1 MARPSPRT
9 GKYNSAGDKSPPRCD
24 NSCLMITPAPITS
37 QPLSPAPTLDGRYLR
52 NLENYIADGKKADIL
67 YDHQKAIIKDT
78 AEFLRSGNRRGY
90 IEAPT
95 GTGKTVLFVT
105 LAEAFSYQAATPPKI
120 LVVTPTKDLVRQ
132 TLGGSRGDKGFAG
145 FAPHMSVGTFYS
157 DTPAGLRSLDAQV
170 TITTYASLT
179 KLAATPVTT
188 IDEEG
193 TSHTKLI
200 NLVDQSFDIIFLD
213 EGHKALGSSSRRII
227 ADINPETLI
236 IGFTATP
243 DYHAS
248 RGLESL
254 LPSMIHRLDLKEAI
268 QLNMLSSVVPL
279 AIPAPT
285 TTAQEFSI
293 GALGEY
299 ENKSLK
305 QLIHNS
311 ARNRMVVSIAA
322 QLIQAGNTP
331 IIACIPGDT
340 MTHPHLIAEML
351 SEHYVDDED
360 GIPRPIRVSA
370 ITSAISAAARQSIYA
385 ELEKG
390 TIDALTYIDVLT
402 EGWDSQRANVIIN
415 ARPTRSLVSARQR
428 TGRILRNKHDN
439 RPALAIDIVDVI
451 AANTPPQVSMADI
464 FTLESIT
471 NGAAIGAIHSQHA
484 AGVKQSIDALFTQ
497 YGAAETIINSYTLYA
512 ELLET
517 LPHLTRGQASIQQ
530 DGKVRTFAS
539 AGRLFTRL
547 NVDSFALE
555 HLKQHQDIDVRM
567 VRRYH
572 EAIEA
577 YDEEQIQTR
586 LANLPNAVHTGMGLR
601 VGETSF
607 ISINELVNVIRRKYP
622 YVDANYRSVEM
633 IAREIVKSDSNLYF
647 TKRFRARTHR
657 GVMLYTCQTMVSIE
671 VGQSIVAA
679 CRDE

>member
-1 MARPSPRT
+1 MTIPLANTDIPTNPT
-9 GKYNSAGDKSPPRCD
+9 
-24 NSCLMITPAPITS
+24 ITP
-37 QPLSPAPTLDGRYLR
+37 DVRYLH
-52 NLENYIADGKKADIL
+52 NLERYIADGKKADIL
-67 YDHQKAIIKDT
+67 YEHQKAIIKDT

-105 LAEAFSYQAATPPKI
+105 LAEAFGYQAKTPPKI

-132 TLGGSRGDKGFAG
+132 TLGGSLGDKGFAG

-157 DTPAGLRSLDAQV
+157 DTPAGMRGLDAQV
-170 TITTYASLT
+170 TITTYASLI
-179 KLAATPVTT
+179 KLATAPITT
-188 IDEEG
+188 IDAEG
-193 TSHTKLI
+193 NRHTKILNLI
-200 NLVDQSFDIIFLD
+200 NQRFDIIFLD
-213 EGHKALGSSSRRII
+213 EGHKALGASSRRII
-227 ADINPETLI
+227 TDIKADALI

-254 LPSMIHRLDLKEAI
+254 LPALIHRLDLKEAI
-268 QLNMLSSVVPL
+268 ELDMLSSVIPI

-305 QLIHNS
+305 QLIHNGP
-311 ARNRMVVSIAA
+311 RNRMVVSIAT

-340 MTHPHLIAEML
+340 MAHPHLLADML
-351 SEHYVDDED
+351 SEQFIDDEH
-360 GIPRPIRVSA
+360 GLRRPIRVMA
-370 ITSAISAAARQSIYA
+370 ITSAISAATRQAIYA

-428 TGRILRNKHDN
+428 TGRILRNKPDN
-439 RPALAIDIVDVI
+439 RPALAIDIVDNI
-451 AANTPPQVSMADI
+451 AANTAPQVSMADI
-464 FTLESIT
+464 FTLKTIV
-471 NGAAIGAIHSQHA
+471 NGSAIGHIDPSHDAGIKKSISAIFKA
-484 AGVKQSIDALFTQ
+484 
-497 YGAAETIINSYTLYA
+497 YGAVETIFNNYTIYA

-517 LPHLTRGQASIQQ
+517 LPVLARGQASIKQ

-547 NVDSFALE
+547 NIDSFALA
-555 HLKQHQDIDVRM
+555 HLKQHQAIEIRM
-567 VRRYH
+567 VRRYQ

-577 YDEEQIQTR
+577 YDEEHIQAR
-586 LANLPNAVHTGMGLR
+586 LAELPNAVHTGMGLK
-601 VGETSF
+601 VGDTSY
-607 ISINELVNVIRRKYP
+607 ISLNELVNVINKRYSF
-622 YVDANYRSVEM
+622 VDANYRSVEAM
-633 IAREIVKSDSNLYF
+633 AHEIVKSDKELYF

-657 GVMLYTCQTMVSIE
+657 GIMLYTAQTMVTIA
-671 VGQSIVAA
+671 VGQAIVAA
-679 CRDE
+679 CRIE

>member
-1 MARPSPRT
+1 
-9 GKYNSAGDKSPPRCD
+9 
-24 NSCLMITPAPITS
+24 MITPIPPANPPIS
-37 QPLSPAPTLDGRYLR
+37 PSPALDVRYLH
-52 NLENYIADGKKADIL
+52 NLEHYMADGKKADIL
-67 YDHQKAIIKDT
+67 YEHQKAIIKDT

-105 LAEAFSYQAATPPKI
+105 LAEAFSYQAEKPPKI

-157 DTPAGLRSLDAQV
+157 DTPTGMRGLEAQV
-170 TITTYASLT
+170 TITTYASLA
-179 KLAATPVTT
+179 KLASAPITT
-188 IDEEG
+188 IDEQGER
-193 TSHTKLI
+193 HTKLV
-200 NLVDQSFDIIFLD
+200 NLVDQHFDIIFLD
-213 EGHKALGSSSRRII
+213 EGHKALGTSSRRII
-227 ADINPETLI
+227 SDINPGALI

-248 RGLESL
+248 RSLESL
-254 LPSMIHRLDLKEAI
+254 LPALIHRLDLKEAI
-268 QLNMLSSVVPL
+268 ELNMLSSVIPM
-279 AIPAPT
+279 AIPAPEA
-285 TTAQEFSI
+285 TAQEFSL
-293 GALGEY
+293 GAMGEY
-299 ENKSLK
+299 ENKSLR
-305 QLIHNS
+305 QLIHNK

-340 MTHPHLIAEML
+340 MAHPHLVADML
-351 SEHYVDDED
+351 SEQFVDDEH

-370 ITSAISAAARQSIYA
+370 ITSSISAAARQKIYA

-428 TGRILRNKHDN
+428 TGRILRNKPDN
-439 RPALAIDIVDVI
+439 RPALAIDIVDKI
-451 AANTPPQVSMADI
+451 AANTAPQVSMADI
-464 FTLESIT
+464 FTLEKIT
-471 NGAAIGAIHSQHA
+471 NGSAIGDIDPTHAGAIQ
-484 AGVKQSIDALFTQ
+484 QSIDTIFKE
-497 YGAAETIINSYTLYA
+497 YGAVETIANNYTLYA

-517 LPHLTRGQASIQQ
+517 LPHLTRGQASIKQ

-547 NVDSFALE
+547 GVDSFALTY
-555 HLKQHQDIDVRM
+555 LKEQRNIDIRM

-577 YDEEQIQTR
+577 YDEEQIQAC
-586 LANLPNAVHTGMGLR
+586 LADLPNAVHTGMGLR
-601 VGETSF
+601 VGDTSY
-607 ISINELVNVIRRKYP
+607 ISLGELVNVINQRYSF
-622 YVDANYRSVEM
+622 VDANYRSVE
-633 IAREIVKSDSNLYF
+633 AVAQEIVKSDNDLYF

-657 GVMLYTCQTMVSIE
+657 GIMLYTCQTMVSIA
-671 VGQSIVAA
+671 VGQAIVAA
-679 CRDE
+679 CREG